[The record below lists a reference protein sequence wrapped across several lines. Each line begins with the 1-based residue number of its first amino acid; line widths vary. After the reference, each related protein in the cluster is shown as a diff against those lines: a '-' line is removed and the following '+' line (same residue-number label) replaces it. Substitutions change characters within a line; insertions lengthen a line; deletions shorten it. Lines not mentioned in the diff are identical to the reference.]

1 MSESFEIVTSGN
13 NILTTSIYPSAKVEV
28 IQEKIKD
35 VPKDEQIKLNDDTI
49 YRFFCTV
56 KNNCLFLK
64 LYEIGAFAPYI
75 YETLITLD
83 KMREINIMFNA
94 CNTID
99 EVSDNINVLFKKG
112 NIKLSKE
119 NDNTI
124 SLNIT
129 AFLLSKVDTFKIE
142 LQRKITSEKDDTLNK
157 LYEIQKKEIKLW
169 KEMEKFLKGTGG
181 KGNSILSKMND
192 IKKKYDKSKQ

>member
-1 MSESFEIVTSGN
+1 MSESFEIILSDSKN
-13 NILTTSIYPSAKVEV
+13 LTTSLFPSAKVEV
-28 IQEKIKD
+28 IQEKIND

-49 YRFFCTV
+49 YRFFGTV
-56 KNNCLFLK
+56 KSNCLFLK

-83 KMREINIMFNA
+83 KMREINPMFKA
-94 CNTID
+94 CDTIE
-99 EVSDNINVLFKKG
+99 EVRDNINTLFKIG

-119 NDNTI
+119 NDDTI
-124 SLNIT
+124 TLNIT
-129 AFLLSKVDTFKIE
+129 AMILAKVETFKIE

-169 KEMEKFLKGTGG
+169 KEMEKMLTGTGG
-181 KGNSILSKMND
+181 KGNSILSKMYD
-192 IKKKYDKSKQ
+192 IQKKYDKSNQ